1 MKNYTIAIDG
11 PAGAGKSTISQLI
24 AKKLKIEYI
33 DTGAMYRALTLKV
46 MKENIDI
53 NNGVQL
59 DRFLNNT
66 KIDFKEN
73 HIYLDGIIVDDD
85 IREIEVTKRVSEVS
99 KKKIIR
105 ERLLILQRE
114 IAEDKSV
121 IMDGRDI
128 GTNVLENSK
137 YKFYLNASIEE
148 RATRRYNEIKDKKTI
163 TLEEVKNDI
172 IRRDNEDMSR
182 ENSPLKK
189 AEDAYE
195 IDSTS
200 MNIDEVVNCIV
211 GIVKKRENGE
221 EELYENRN
229 S

>member
-24 AKKLKIEYI
+24 SKKLNIEYI

-46 MKENIDI
+46 MRENIDI
-53 NNGVQL
+53 DNENQL
-59 DRFLNNT
+59 YDFLNNT

-73 HIYLDGIIVDDD
+73 HIYLDGIIVDED
-85 IREIEVTKRVSEVS
+85 IRDVEVTKRVSEVS
-99 KKKIIR
+99 KKIIVR
-105 ERLLILQRE
+105 ERLLNLQRE
-114 IAEDKSV
+114 IAKDKSV

-128 GTNVLENSK
+128 GTSVLENSK

-148 RATRRYNEIKDKKTI
+148 RSLRRYNEVKHKKDI

-182 ENSPLKK
+182 KNSPLKK

-200 MNIDEVVNCIV
+200 MNIEEVVNCIV
-211 GIVKKRENGE
+211 GIVKKQENGE
-221 EELYENRN
+221 EGLYENRN